1 MAHSVATV
9 PISEIDEPLE
19 TLTRL
24 VEDYGATTVL
34 RAMSRALRDAR
45 KVRRTEGE
53 LDAARSLRRASL
65 ACLEQSLLLA
75 EEGV

>member
-1 MAHSVATV
+1 MAET
-9 PISEIDEPLE
+9 DEPLE

-24 VEDYGATTVL
+24 VEDYGAAAVL
-34 RAMSRALRDAR
+34 RAMSRSLRNTR
-45 KVRRTEGE
+45 KARRTEGE
-53 LDAARSLRRASL
+53 LDAARALRRAAS